1 MCEPV
6 YCNGEVIEYDH
17 PGVIL
22 TGETVKR
29 FSFFFFIIIVGFGIV
44 TARVIPIGTI
54 VTRNIVLLVVI
65 DFFDKCT
72 GGTTSRGS
80 AFLSGEASELRDGS
94 KGVPSAGKGTESSG
108 TTSVGSCDGFRG
120 ICTSSA

>member
-29 FSFFFFIIIVGFGIV
+29 FSFFFIIIVGFGIV
-44 TARVIPIGTI
+44 TAGVIPIGTI
-54 VTRNIVLLVVI
+54 VTRNIVLLVII
-65 DFFDKCT
+65 DFFDKRT
-72 GGTTSRGS
+72 GGATSRGS
-80 AFLSGEASELRDGS
+80 AFLSGEASELRDESRGA
-94 KGVPSAGKGTESSG
+94 PSAGKGTESSG